1 MARVI
6 IKDMDLELSIGA
18 DLDDFINGV
27 ETARIN
33 RVPIGKFKTEPELI
47 FLINKYLFKTNLTNG
62 KFI

>member
-6 IKDMDLELSIGA
+6 VKDMDLEISIGT
-18 DLDDFINGV
+18 DLNDFRNGV

-33 RVPIGKFKTEPELI
+33 RVPIGKFKTESELI
-47 FLINKYLFKTNLTNG
+47 FLINKHLFKTNLTNG